1 VLPAIQS
8 QFLKRSAL
16 NPDFIFLEDQVE
28 LAQETRQITN
38 LPLNE
43 KARIALRDSQEQKAL
58 NIENK
63 RRKARGEELLTA
75 LEHEEEDA
83 DDLDQQAA
91 VDADGDDADTEKEG
105 EKEDD
110 DVLLIEAGRVLVD
123 VLALQQQSYAVQAL
137 AH

>member
-8 QFLKRSAL
+8 QFQKRSAH
-16 NPDFIFLEDQVE
+16 NPDFIFLEDQIE